1 MKKVNRKSA
10 ARRKNTGHIA
20 GLDGLRA
27 LAIIGVTLFHM
38 FPNTIRG
45 GYLGV
50 SLFFVISGF
59 LLAVMTEHRY
69 RKKAFRVTS
78 YYLKRIKRIY
88 PPLIIVLVASA
99 GIYFFL
105 ERQQLGGIRTE
116 LLSIIL
122 GYNNWWQIAQ
132 NADYFT
138 KITNASPFTHMWFM
152 AIMIQFYLIW
162 PLIFLIYHKLGRSE
176 GPGAGFLFL
185 LVLTVISAVLTPILY
200 RPGMD
205 VTRFYYGTDLRLY
218 ALTFGVML
226 GWLRTHH
233 MQPRLSRTPAWFL
246 AWPLFAGATVI
257 TIAAY
262 IRMDGQLP
270 ITYRCGMLLMTLLF
284 GGMLVLATDKR
295 AGIGRVL
302 EMQPLR
308 WIGDHS
314 FEIYLWQYPVIFLF
328 MYKKWSGNPVFPI
341 LEILIILV
349 LAAWLHWIIP
359 VILRLQIPNKVFRM
373 ELWQQ
378 IILLAGTLAM
388 ILFFITG
395 IIGIATASDTKF
407 AGKDELQKRLEENQK
422 ALQDEQNGQSSSA
435 IPTSADSAASSEI
448 PASSSLGVKAE
459 TEEPA
464 ASKYTYA
471 DPDLTNSAVVSKDSV
486 LMIGDSIM
494 LDAAPDLKEELPGCY
509 IDAMQNR
516 QASECVDLAAVLR
529 NEGHVNHTVV
539 ISLGTNAPLSRG
551 DIEAIL
557 YELGSDV
564 SVFWVNLFGRTVTWE
579 NESNQLLR
587 DLSEEYSN
595 LTIINWRD
603 LIIDHPE
610 WLWEDAEHPNYD
622 GSKIFSQLIRESL
635 EVVIDKQNSSN

>member
-1 MKKVNRKSA
+1 MNSKSS
-10 ARRKNTGHIA
+10 ARRKKTGHIA

-38 FPNTIRG
+38 FPYTIRG

-59 LLAVMTEHRY
+59 LLAVMSEHRL
-69 RKKAFRVTS
+69 RKRAFSVTS
-78 YYLKRIKRIY
+78 YYLKRLKRIY
-88 PPLIIVLVASA
+88 PPLIIVLVTTA
-99 GIYFFL
+99 GVYFFL

-116 LLSIIL
+116 LLSIVL

-138 KITNASPFTHMWFM
+138 KITNASPFTHMWFL
-152 AIMIQFYLIW
+152 AITIQFYLIW
-162 PLIFLIYHKLGRSE
+162 PLIFLIYHKLSSNDGQ
-176 GPGAGFLFL
+176 GAGFIFL
-185 LVLTVISAVLTPILY
+185 LILTVISAVLTPILY

-205 VTRFYYGTDLRLY
+205 VTRFYYGTDMRLY

-233 MQPRLSRTPAWFL
+233 MQPRISRTSAWFL
-246 AWPLFAGATVI
+246 AWPLFAAATGI
-257 TIAAY
+257 TIVAY
-262 IRMDGQLP
+262 IRMDGQYP

-284 GGMLVLATDKR
+284 GGMLVLATDKQ
-295 AGIGRVL
+295 AGIGRAL
-302 EMQPLR
+302 EVQPLR

-328 MYKKWSGNPVFPI
+328 MYKKWNGNPVFPI

-349 LAAWLHWIIP
+349 LAAWLHWLIP
-359 VILRLQIPNKVFRM
+359 VLLRLQIPKKVLRM
-373 ELWQQ
+373 ERWQQ
-378 IILLAGTLAM
+378 VILLIGTIAT
-388 ILFFITG
+388 ILFFVTG
-395 IIGIATASDTKF
+395 IIGIATASNTKF
-407 AGKDELQKRLEENQK
+407 AGRDELQKRLEENQQ
-422 ALQDEQNGQSSSA
+422 ALQDQQNGQAPSSS
-435 IPTSADSAASSEI
+435 IPTSDSQIPDSSSQGVAETETEEAASS
-448 PASSSLGVKAE
+448 
-459 TEEPA
+459 
-464 ASKYTYA
+464 KYVYA
-471 DPDLTNSAVVSKDSV
+471 DPDLTNSAVVSKDEV

-529 NEGHVNHTVV
+529 NEGHVKHTVV
-539 ISLGTNAPLSRG
+539 ISLGTNAPLSEG

-579 NESNQLLR
+579 NESNQLLQN
-587 DLSEEYSN
+587 LSEKYSN
-595 LTIINWRD
+595 LTIIDWRD

-610 WLWEDAEHPNYD
+610 WLWEDAEHPNLE

-635 EVVIDKQNSSN
+635 EVVIDKQSKESGSSQSQ